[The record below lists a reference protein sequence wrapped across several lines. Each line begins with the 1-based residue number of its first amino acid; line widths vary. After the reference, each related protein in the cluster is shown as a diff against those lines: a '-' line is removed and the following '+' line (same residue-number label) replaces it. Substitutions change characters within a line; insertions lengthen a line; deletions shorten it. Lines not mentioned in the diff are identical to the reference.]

1 MTTTKHFFRVSY
13 YQCHFEVQQK
23 WAKTS
28 MDNDDNLRACLSD
41 STEEGHGEGALSS
54 ADSSSPSK
62 APSAAP
68 RPKKVNMFRKR
79 QREELDFLRAKV
91 SELEAQ
97 VEDLESRQVV
107 DMSKASRWQILAMK
121 MRAEKDHALS
131 TNDLFRAALNEQ
143 IEFGNALYAVL
154 AKRPCLPTTINPS
167 FDQVMAWHSL
177 HLTQHNRAKTATDI
191 LAYQYQQLDS
201 VLVTGQL
208 VDCSQP
214 FTRTVPKSW
223 QNDSIV
229 VEASA
234 CRHVCNAD
242 IRVVADT
249 TWAIVT
255 GTIPDLSRPVKVLEI
270 FDENFVYVTSRSP
283 WMMDMDCEYR
293 GASPN
298 CTEKSSSSNPSSKT
312 MLSPLKHPVWAM
324 NPRGL

>member
-1 MTTTKHFFRVSY
+1 
-13 YQCHFEVQQK
+13 
-23 WAKTS
+23 
-28 MDNDDNLRACLSD
+28 
-41 STEEGHGEGALSS
+41 
-54 ADSSSPSK
+54 
-62 APSAAP
+62 
-68 RPKKVNMFRKR
+68 
-79 QREELDFLRAKV
+79 
-91 SELEAQ
+91 
-97 VEDLESRQVV
+97 
-107 DMSKASRWQILAMK
+107 
-121 MRAEKDHALS
+121 
-131 TNDLFRAALNEQ
+131 
-143 IEFGNALYAVL
+143 
-154 AKRPCLPTTINPS
+154 
-167 FDQVMAWHSL
+167 MAWHSL

-324 NPRGL
+324 NPR

>member
-1 MTTTKHFFRVSY
+1 
-13 YQCHFEVQQK
+13 
-23 WAKTS
+23 

-131 TNDLFRAALNEQ
+131 TNDLFRAAFNEQ

-223 QNDSIV
+223 QNDSNV

-293 GASPN
+293 EQESLDDGHG
-298 CTEKSSSSNPSSKT
+298 
-312 MLSPLKHPVWAM
+312 LRI
-324 NPRGL
+324 PRAGVPG